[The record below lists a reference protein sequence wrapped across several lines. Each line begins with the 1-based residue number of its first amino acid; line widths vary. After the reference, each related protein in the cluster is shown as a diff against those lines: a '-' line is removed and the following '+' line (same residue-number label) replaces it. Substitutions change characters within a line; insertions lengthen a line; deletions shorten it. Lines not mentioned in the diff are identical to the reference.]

1 VNPKVRSDDGNPS
14 LALDQSS
21 EARSSV
27 RIPKTQR
34 TSVLPGWLGEAYAA
48 AGCRDEALKVLDQLF
63 ELSKQRYVT
72 PYGVAR
78 IHATLGNKEEALHWL
93 DAAYRQRAEWMV
105 LLKVDPCLDDL
116 RPDPR
121 FQDLMRRMNFPT

>member
-1 VNPKVRSDDGNPS
+1 MGLGGHIVASRCNEPAIAALRRAVEPWHGPS
-14 LALDQSS
+14 PLS
-21 EARSSV
+21 
-27 RIPKTQR
+27 
-34 TSVLPGWLGEAYAA
+34 WLGEAYAA
-48 AGCRDEALKVLDQLF
+48 AGCRDEALKVLEQLF

-121 FQDLMRRMNFPT
+121 FQDLMRRMNFPP